1 MRALILVSIMTIV
14 ATISGHR
21 KKIRSPSKQSIQA
34 MCDDVK
40 LRGFCLFDDLLK
52 HIGTGNI
59 KRLTRKCC
67 DGSDAI
73 KNAYIVTKN
82 GDQIVK
88 TSNGYF
94 KPMEFDTC
102 AIKGENFCTE
112 CCEVNGNWGHW
123 SEYSQCSVTC
133 GNGTR
138 TRTRACDKPVSSN
151 GCSDCVGMDTE
162 TQDCNTLCPAEL
174 CASFD
179 GYEFDPA
186 TNICIKVFQNKLNF
200 FGAKFQCEED
210 NATLFKMDSIAKRDF
225 LALQLQGDK
234 TFSFFLGAIDKN
246 GQNEFIHLDGTAV
259 DWIGEDPLPGN
270 QDCVRFNR
278 PRSEMD
284 ETYCYNM
291 YKSVCEKDVT
301 PTEAE

>member
-1 MRALILVSIMTIV
+1 MRALILVFIM
-14 ATISGHR
+14 ATVCGHR
-21 KKIRSPSKQSIQA
+21 NKIHSYFKSSIQTH
-34 MCDDVK
+34 CDGVK
-40 LRGFCLFDDLLK
+40 LRGFCLFGDQLK
-52 HIGTGNI
+52 QFVTGNT

-67 DGSDAI
+67 SDSDAME
-73 KNAYIVTKN
+73 NAYIVTKN

-88 TSNGYF
+88 TLNGFF

-102 AIKGENFCTE
+102 AIKGENFCAK
-112 CCEVNGNWGHW
+112 CCEVKSNWGNW
-123 SEYSQCSVTC
+123 SPFSQCSVTC

-138 TRTRACDKPVSSN
+138 TRTRTCEKPASSH
-151 GCSDCVGMDTE
+151 GCSDCVGVDTE
-162 TQDCNTLCPAEL
+162 TQDCSTLCPAEL
-174 CASFD
+174 CATFD

-210 NATLFKMDSIAKRDF
+210 NGTLFKMDSTAKRDF
-225 LALQLQGDK
+225 LALQLQGDT

-259 DWIGEDPLPGN
+259 DWIGEAPLSGR

-284 ETYCYNM
+284 ETYCYSL

-301 PTEAE
+301 ATPSEP